1 MLKNL
6 RHYSPGIEIKR
17 KLKNILR
24 ISSVKCCYKAVTR
37 LPTQGYF
44 MDSLNKIGPK
54 CHEISDFETV
64 VLNHDAIVV
73 FCDSKSKGNFY
84 ENVHLLVQDKGMVT
98 ATDEVSGN
106 KLSVIIFGTDSVSR
120 LNFHRVNPKTYNY
133 LTKELNALEYG
144 GYNKIGDNTLPNVLA
159 LSTGLTEIEFVD
171 NCTKGSSRPLDNC
184 PFIWKDFHR
193 NGYITSFVEDSPGIA
208 ILSNYLPGFFLQPTD
223 HYTRPGFLAAE
234 EIFKN
239 INECFGNKLT
249 YEVLH
254 AYSQD
259 FEFTYQ
265 NRSTFSF
272 IWGTGLTHDNLHMGR
287 FTDEPHTHML
297 WLIRNLRENTLKF
310 LTPFDIHETL
320 LDIVHE
326 RYNDSSYYY

>member
-1 MLKNL
+1 MYHCITRRCRGAEWYEELIQAYRLVIMQKKQSFNTTSSKRNILSFYPENIDSKIINSRSKKMLKNL
-6 RHYSPGIEIKR
+6 RNYSPGIEIKR

-37 LPTQGYF
+37 LLTQGYNR
-44 MDSLNKIGPK
+44 DKKIKIGPK

-84 ENVHLLVQDKGMVT
+84 VNVHLLVQDKGMVT

-159 LSTGLTEIEFVD
+159 LSTGLTE
-171 NCTKGSSRPLDNC
+171 N
-184 PFIWKDFHR
+184 
-193 NGYITSFVEDSPGIA
+193 
-208 ILSNYLPGFFLQPTD
+208 
-223 HYTRPGFLAAE
+223 
-234 EIFKN
+234 
-239 INECFGNKLT
+239 
-249 YEVLH
+249 
-254 AYSQD
+254 
-259 FEFTYQ
+259 
-265 NRSTFSF
+265 
-272 IWGTGLTHDNLHMGR
+272 
-287 FTDEPHTHML
+287 
-297 WLIRNLRENTLKF
+297 
-310 LTPFDIHETL
+310 
-320 LDIVHE
+320 
-326 RYNDSSYYY
+326 